1 VEQFCNIFNLII
13 KTSTLKTTEQALSY
27 LKNITR
33 SIPDYPKPGIIFR
46 DLTTIFQDKK
56 AMALSLDL
64 MIDILKE
71 KDGEILEF
79 DKLLGIEARGFILAG
94 ALSGRIGG
102 GVIMARK
109 PGKLPYKRISASYKL
124 EYGEDALEVHVD
136 SIKPGDKVIV
146 VDDLLATGG
155 TAEAACKLVKELGG
169 EIVKIIFLVEL
180 PELQGKLKLEPYS
193 VGSVVSFEGL

>member
-1 VEQFCNIFNLII
+1 
-13 KTSTLKTTEQALSY
+13 
-27 LKNITR
+27 
-33 SIPDYPKPGIIFR
+33 
-46 DLTTIFQDKK
+46 
-56 AMALSLDL
+56 MALSLDL

-71 KDGEILEF
+71 KDGEIYEF

-109 PGKLPYKRISASYKL
+109 PGKLPYERISVSYKL

-180 PELQGKLKLEPYS
+180 PELKGNLKLAAYN
-193 VGSVVSFEGL
+193 VGSVVSFEGS